1 MFQFKLG
8 LMWTALCIVFA
19 IAIGAS
25 ESWGAFL
32 IIGPF
37 LMIGVYM
44 ISSGWK
50 QIQRDKAT
58 DRLGQFAYGIVIEI
72 STTGASVNDRPE
84 LQAEVLFL
92 KDGVSFRYKDVI
104 GFDHNKYRVGDYVK
118 LKHHEGDINILG
130 KAFEDDI
137 PAEVIDALN
146 VEFDSLEGYGYD
158 DRSQLRDMYHGMGQY
173 SPRRRAPQNQNR
185 NRPNPS
191 AGKRWEI
198 TDNNYDW

>member
-1 MFQFKLG
+1 MFQFKFG
-8 LMWTALCIVFA
+8 LMWTAFCIIFA
-19 IAIGAS
+19 IVIGAS

-32 IIGPF
+32 IIVPF
-37 LMIGVYM
+37 LMIGVYL

-58 DRLGQFAYGIVIEI
+58 ARLGEFAYGIIVEI
-72 STTGASVNDRPE
+72 STTGAFVNDRPE

-92 KDGVSFRYKDVI
+92 KDGVSFRYQDII
-104 GFDHNKYRVGDYVK
+104 GFDRNKYRVGDYVK

-130 KAFEDDI
+130 KAFENDI
-137 PAEVIDALN
+137 PVEVMDSLN
-146 VEFDSLEGYGYD
+146 VEFDALEGYGYD

-185 NRPNPS
+185 NKPNPS
-191 AGKRWEI
+191 AGKRWEH

>member
-1 MFQFKLG
+1 MFQFKFG
-8 LMWTALCIVFA
+8 LMWTAFCIIFA
-19 IAIGAS
+19 IVIGAS

-32 IIGPF
+32 IIVPF
-37 LMIGVYM
+37 LMIGVYL

-58 DRLGQFAYGIVIEI
+58 ARLGEFAYGIIVEI
-72 STTGASVNDRPE
+72 STTGAFVNDRPE

-92 KDGVSFRYKDVI
+92 KDGVSFRYQDVI
-104 GFDHNKYRVGDYVK
+104 GFDRNKYRVGDYVK

-130 KAFEDDI
+130 KAFENDI
-137 PAEVIDALN
+137 PVEVMNALN

-158 DRSQLRDMYHGMGQY
+158 DRSQLRDMYHGIGQY

-185 NRPNPS
+185 NKPNPS
-191 AGKRWEI
+191 AGKRWEH